1 MAKKRSKKTRQIT
14 IKDPET
20 LAVFGTILIV
30 LSILLLLSA
39 FFSGNL
45 FNIFRQQLGYGVVV
59 ISIVGFA
66 VGFRLIG
73 MKSKYNTARVIISLI
88 LFFFIFLG
96 WIHLFVPDSERLIVA
111 HEGKNGGLVGAQISK
126 FMFDTFSLSG
136 AFAILT
142 PAMIA
147 TLLSSLYIS
156 PKTFWEFVI
165 KTISLFFKGIQW
177 SYTNIKGS
185 FNKDDDVNI
194 KMEKTK
200 DNKDKNNKNNLDIKD
215 NPDIKKLNSV
225 SEILSNNQSNSIHST
240 PEMEKDKEKGSATDK
255 DSLKSSVVSS
265 QPVNTLKPHD
275 SIEEQERKYP
285 KWILPPY
292 SLLDM
297 PQKLKF
303 DATSSINKY
312 ASAIEKT
319 LETFGITG
327 CKIKGYSHGPS
338 VTRYNLDLA
347 PGIKFS
353 KIESLS
359 RDLGL
364 ALAAASDLRIATIP
378 NTSFI
383 GIEVPNEKQEPV
395 TMREVLEG
403 DDLSKYSLPLSL
415 GKDISGKSIL
425 KDLVSMPH
433 LLIAGAT
440 GSGKSV
446 LENACIMTLLFRYSP
461 DDLKFIMID
470 PKMVEMTG
478 YNGIPHLLT
487 PPITD
492 MDKAVNALKWALVE
506 MQNRYRMFTEK
517 KVRDI
522 KSYNQIM
529 GYQALP
535 YIVIVIDEMADL
547 IITHGANVQ
556 GPIIRLAQL
565 ARAAGMHLML
575 ATQRPSVDVITG
587 LMKANIP
594 ARIGLRVSSAVDSRV
609 ILDSNGAETLLGKGD
624 MLVKT
629 TDKFGLARVQGL
641 YLNDHEI
648 ENVLNY
654 IKDQAG
660 EVEYSDSVTESQEQ
674 PSEGKPNTG
683 NSSDELFNK
692 CVEIVINA
700 QKASASLLQTK
711 LNIGYNRAARLI
723 SEMEDKGIISA
734 ADGSKPRK
742 VLISEW
748 NTQTNSAT
756 ITED

>member
-1 MAKKRSKKTRQIT
+1 MGRKKGKRKKQIT

-20 LAVFGTILIV
+20 LAVLGTILMVISV
-30 LSILLLLSA
+30 LLLLSM
-39 FFSGNL
+39 FFDGNL
-45 FNIFRQQLGYGVVV
+45 FTLFRKQLGYGVVV
-59 ISIVGFA
+59 MAVVGFA
-66 VGFRLIG
+66 VGFRLMG
-73 MKSKYNTARVIISLI
+73 MSNKYNTVRVIVSLLI
-88 LFFFIFLG
+88 FFFSFLG
-96 WIHLFVPDSERLIVA
+96 WIHLFVPDAEALKVA
-111 HEGKNGGLVGAQISK
+111 ELGKNGGLVGLAIRDLFFNIFGQA
-126 FMFDTFSLSG
+126 G
-136 AFAILT
+136 AFGVLT
-142 PAMIA
+142 PIMITA
-147 TLLSSLYIS
+147 LLTSLYIS
-156 PKTFWEFVI
+156 PKEFWVFVVKVI
-165 KTISLFFKGIQW
+165 NKIFIALKWLVQVFISKNDN
-177 SYTNIKGS
+177 S
-185 FNKDDDVNI
+185 DVEI
-194 KMEKTK
+194 KMEDNKKKKDKK
-200 DNKDKNNKNNLDIKD
+200 DNKIIAEDDSKKPHFVTEIMNGGEEEVLKRDDEKQDKPNQALTSSNISTT
-215 NPDIKKLNSV
+215 PV
-225 SEILSNNQSNSIHST
+225 SALR
-240 PEMEKDKEKGSATDK
+240 
-255 DSLKSSVVSS
+255 
-265 QPVNTLKPHD
+265 PHD
-275 SIEEQERKYP
+275 SSVEQIKKYP
-285 KWILPPY
+285 NWILP
-292 SLLDM
+292 STTLLDE
-297 PQKLKF
+297 PKRLNF
-303 DATSSINKY
+303 DATASILKY
-312 ASAIEKT
+312 SSAIERT
-319 LETFGITG
+319 LVTFGIVG

-364 ALAAASDLRIATIP
+364 ALAASSDLRIAPIP

-383 GIEVPNEKQEPV
+383 GIEVPNEKVEPV

-403 DDLSKYSLPLSL
+403 ENISNYALPLSL
-415 GKDISGKSIL
+415 GKDISGKAIM
-425 KDLVSMPH
+425 KDLATMPH
-433 LLIAGAT
+433 MLIAGAT

-446 LENACIMTLLFRYSP
+446 LENACIMTMLFRYSP
-461 DDLKFIMID
+461 DDLKLIMID

-478 YNGIPHLLT
+478 YNGIPHLIT

-506 MQNRYRMFTEK
+506 MNNRYKMFTEK

-522 KSYNQIM
+522 KQYNSLM

-547 IITHGANVQ
+547 IITHGATVQ

-609 ILDSNGAETLLGKGD
+609 VLDSNGAETLLGKGD

-641 YLNDHEI
+641 YLSDREFEKVI
-648 ENVLNY
+648 DF

-660 EVEYSDSVTESQEQ
+660 EVIYDESITESQEAEAGAKA
-674 PSEGKPNTG
+674 SGGKST
-683 NSSDELFNK
+683 DDLFDK
-692 CVEIVINA
+692 CVEIVITA

-723 SEMEDKGIISA
+723 QEMEDKGIISA
-734 ADGSKPRK
+734 PDGSKPRK
-742 VLISEW
+742 VLVSEW
-748 NTQTNSAT
+748 A
-756 ITED
+756 IGGGDIPEE

>member
-1 MAKKRSKKTRQIT
+1 MGRKRVKKTRQIT

-45 FNIFRQQLGYGVVV
+45 FTIFRQQLGYGVVV
-59 ISIVGFA
+59 ISIVGFS

-73 MKSKYNTARVIISLI
+73 MKNKYNTARVIISLM
-88 LFFFIFLG
+88 LFSFIFLG
-96 WIHLFVPDSERLIVA
+96 WIHLFVPDSDRIAVA
-111 HEGKNGGLVGAQISK
+111 QAGRNGGLVGAQISK

-142 PAMIA
+142 PLMIT

-156 PKTFWEFVI
+156 PKIFWEYVL
-165 KTISLFFKGIQW
+165 KTLLSSFGIVKWTYTFFIGK
-177 SYTNIKGS
+177 S
-185 FNKDDDVNI
+185 NKDDDVNI
-194 KMEKTK
+194 KIEG
-200 DNKDKNNKNNLDIKD
+200 NGSSNNSKDKN
-215 NPDIKKLNSV
+215 KKGNSKSLEPV
-225 SEILSNNQSNSIHST
+225 GTDTKKANYMSEILSNNDLDSVH
-240 PEMEKDKEKGSATDK
+240 PEAEKIIEKET
-255 DSLKSSVVSS
+255 LKSSNVSS
-265 QPVNTLKPHD
+265 QPVASLKEHD
-275 SIEEQERKYP
+275 SIQEQERKYP
-285 KWILPPY
+285 NWILPPY
-292 SLLDM
+292 ELLDA

-303 DATSSINKY
+303 DATSSILKY
-312 ASAIEKT
+312 SNAIEKT

-364 ALAAASDLRIATIP
+364 ALAAASDLRIAPIP

-403 DDLSKYSLPLSL
+403 DDLKKYLLPLSL

-425 KDLVSMPH
+425 KDLASMPH
-433 LLIAGAT
+433 MLIAGAT
-440 GSGKSV
+440 GAGKSV

-461 DDLKFIMID
+461 DDIKFIMID
-470 PKMVEMTG
+470 PKMVEMTQ
-478 YNGIPHLLT
+478 YSGIPHLIT

-506 MQNRYRMFTEK
+506 MNNRYKMFTEK

-522 KSYNQIM
+522 KMYNQAM

-535 YIVIVIDEMADL
+535 FIVIVIDEMADL

-641 YLNDHEI
+641 YLGDHEI
-648 ENVLNY
+648 EKVLNY

-660 EVEYSDSVTESQEQ
+660 EVEYDESITESQEQ
-674 PSEGKPNTG
+674 AQEAKANPGGST
-683 NSSDELFNK
+683 DELFNK
-692 CVEIVINA
+692 AVEIIMNA

-711 LNIGYNRAARLI
+711 MNIGYNRAARLI

-742 VLISEW
+742 VLIAEW
-748 NTQTNSAT
+748 STNTMAVPDL
-756 ITED
+756 EDE